1 MTANIGGIDRA
12 VRIVAGLAIL
22 RPLLCARRLEPV
34 VGARGLRSAGD
45 GTGALVPGVPAS
57 RRQHESAPNLLRMMR
72 GRLLAALA
80 AAVALTPALA
90 DTNGPPAPETA
101 FVEYRN
107 LDRVAAAEGVV
118 EAVRQSTLAAQVAGR
133 IVALNVRAGDSVRA
147 GQVLAQI
154 DARSAVQAEAASQS
168 QVHEA
173 RANLANVKA
182 KYERSRQLFAQ
193 KFISQAALDQAE
205 AEYLAAQEQTT
216 AAIANAGQAATSKS
230 FATISAPYAGVIV
243 STEVEVGDM
252 ATPGRPLLTVFDPRE
267 LRVTATL
274 PQAVLV
280 AAKLDA
286 PVHVEIPT
294 LGRMFTAKGV
304 TVLPVADTRTHT
316 TRVRLALRE
325 AAGLLPGQYARALF
339 ATGNTRAL
347 AIPASAVLRRSEVTA
362 VYVLDRSG
370 AARLRQVRLGESAY
384 PVVSPPISRRRRSRR
399 CWRWWRCC
407 WACSPCW

>member
-1 MTANIGGIDRA
+1 
-12 VRIVAGLAIL
+12 
-22 RPLLCARRLEPV
+22 
-34 VGARGLRSAGD
+34 
-45 GTGALVPGVPAS
+45 
-57 RRQHESAPNLLRMMR
+57 MMR
-72 GRLLAALA
+72 ICLLAALA
-80 AAVALTPALA
+80 ATVALTPALA
-90 DTNGPPAPETA
+90 DTNGPQAPETA
-101 FVEYRN
+101 LVQYRD

-154 DARSAVQAEAASQS
+154 DARSAVQAETASQS
-168 QVHEA
+168 QVREA
-173 RANLANVKA
+173 RANLANAKA

-193 KFISQAALDQAE
+193 KFLSQASLDQAE
-205 AEYLAAQEQTT
+205 AEYLAAQEQT
-216 AAIANAGQAATSKS
+216 AMAIANAGQAATSKS
-230 FATISAPYAGVIV
+230 FATISAPYAGVIA

-252 ATPGRPLLTVFDPRE
+252 STPGRPLLTVFDPHE

-286 PVHVEIPT
+286 PVNVEIPT

-316 TRVRLALRE
+316 TRVRLALPE

-339 ATGNTRAL
+339 ATGHTRAL

-370 AARLRQVRLGESAY
+370 AARLRQVRLGEPAGDGLVEVLTGLLPGERIALE
-384 PVVSPPISRRRRSRR
+384 PVRAGIEASRRSERRS
-399 CWRWWRCC
+399 
-407 WACSPCW
+407 